1 MRRLLAKFF
10 CIFTLSLAFAGSVFA
25 KDYPA
30 QSKDFYVNDLANVI
44 SEENEKYII
53 DTNVELRAKTGGQIV
68 VMTVKN
74 LDGKSIETF
83 ATGTFR
89 QYGIGDKEKNN
100 GTLILLSVEDRK
112 IRIETGS
119 GAEGFINDGKA
130 GRILDEHVIPWFK
143 TDNWNNGLRD
153 GFDAVLGCYLQ
164 EYNIEIDGNTAK
176 YLSDEDGEEI
186 SDFQA
191 YMMVGAFFSTFITT
205 PIISALCSNNK
216 HKTRRW
222 IIRGIIA
229 ALAAAIYISTFD
241 SVVKGTILM
250 MLLFNFL
257 ATFGIQMSGGYSS
270 GGGYSRSS
278 GSSGG
283 HSGGGGSSRGGGA
296 SRSF

>member
-74 LDGKSIETF
+74 LDGESIETF
-83 ATGTFR
+83 TTGTFR

-112 IRIETGS
+112 VRIETGS
-119 GAEGFINDGKA
+119 GTEGFINDGKA

-143 TDNWNNGLRD
+143 TDDWNNGLRNA
-153 GFDAVLGCYLQ
+153 FDAVLGCYLQ
-164 EYNIEIDGNTAK
+164 EYDIEIDGNTAK
-176 YLSDEDGEEI
+176 YLSEEDEL
-186 SDFQA
+186 SDAQA
-191 YMMVGAFFSTFITT
+191 YLLTGAFFTTFITC
-205 PIISALCSNNK
+205 PIISAYCTGSKNK
-216 HKTRRW
+216 KGHW
-222 IIRGIIA
+222 ILRGIIG
-229 ALAAAIYISTFD
+229 ALAIAVYLSPLD
-241 SVVKGTILM
+241 SVVKGALYIIIA
-250 MLLFNFL
+250 FNFL
-257 ATFGIQMSGGYSS
+257 ASFGIVMV
-270 GGGYSRSS
+270 GGGSGRYGSS
-278 GSSGG
+278 SHSSGG